1 MTDLIRIDTLRFPL
15 FYFSSSNFF
24 FFLPDLIFGSV
35 IRAVYTGCGRF
46 VPSLFY
52 FLFFICFIL
61 ISSFFFTR
69 FHFIFGSIVRVVAPD
84 AGLMNRRWYKDELQ
98 GIDTSNHKFAVI
110 SNISASKEH
119 SLPLVE
125 MMKIHLIW

>member
-24 FFLPDLIFGSV
+24 FFYQISYSV
-35 IRAVYTGCGRF
+35 RSYGRF
-46 VPSLFY
+46 TRDAGGSFPPFFY

-125 MMKIHLIW
+125 MMKIHLTW